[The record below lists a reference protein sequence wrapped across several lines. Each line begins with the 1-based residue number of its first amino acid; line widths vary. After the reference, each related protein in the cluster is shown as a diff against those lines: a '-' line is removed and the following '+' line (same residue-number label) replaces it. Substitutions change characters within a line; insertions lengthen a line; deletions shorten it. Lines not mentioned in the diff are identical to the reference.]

1 MKPIFLHHQALELLG
16 VLAAGQPSSDV
27 IKVRRQLCFLR
38 DQAISS
44 GAHVLIVLWQNMDW
58 TLLAIQPPS
67 DVVITDAQELI
78 PNVMGNPEALEQ
90 MRQRAREGN
99 HLQWLML
106 TRPNATKH

>member
-1 MKPIFLHHQALELLG
+1 MKPLFLHHQALELLG
-16 VLAAGQPSSDV
+16 VLAAGQPSSDM
-27 IKVRRQLCFLR
+27 INVRRRLCTLR

-44 GAHVLIVLWQNMDW
+44 GAHVLIVLW